1 MLISL
6 TVVVSSEVR
15 GSGVLWRW
23 FALMLKRGSIGAERA
38 SRGVDTFFENGWKID
53 GSEFGSVAAVVAHGF
68 INRRT
73 ALSKA

>member
-1 MLISL
+1 
-6 TVVVSSEVR
+6 
-15 GSGVLWRW
+15 
-23 FALMLKRGSIGAERA
+23 MLKRGSIGAERA